1 MANSILDYITASGI
15 LVTVMTVVVTKVINR
30 RFDEMERRDR
40 DRAKLEKLMLCRTDK
55 MHEMVLLMA
64 DKLHDKGI
72 INGDLAELQQRYE
85 ATDREYEEYLR
96 EALTKQMK

>member
-1 MANSILDYITASGI
+1 MTAVI
-15 LVTVMTVVVTKVINR
+15 TKVVNM
-30 RFDEMERRDR
+30 RFDEMERRDK
-40 DRAKLEKLMLCRTDK
+40 DRARLEKIMLCRTDK

-96 EALTKQMK
+96 EALTRQMK

>member
-15 LVTVMTVVVTKVINR
+15 LVTVMTVVVTKVVNR

-55 MHEMVLLMA
+55 MHEMVELMA
-64 DKLHDKGI
+64 TKLHDKGI
-72 INGDLAELQQRYE
+72 INGDLAELQKRYE
-85 ATDREYEEYLR
+85 ITDREYEEYLR
-96 EALTKQMK
+96 EALTRQMK

>member
-1 MANSILDYITASGI
+1 MTNSILDYITASGI
-15 LVTVMTVVVTKVINR
+15 LVTVMTVVVTKVVNG
-30 RFDEMERRDR
+30 RFDEMEKRDR
-40 DRAKLEKLMLCRTDK
+40 DRARLEKIMLCRTDK

-96 EALTKQMK
+96 EALTRQMK